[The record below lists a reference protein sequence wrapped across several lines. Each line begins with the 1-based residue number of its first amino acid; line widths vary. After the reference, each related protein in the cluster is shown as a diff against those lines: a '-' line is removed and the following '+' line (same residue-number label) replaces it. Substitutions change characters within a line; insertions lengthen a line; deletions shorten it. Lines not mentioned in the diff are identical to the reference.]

1 MNYPSRLPDGSAGD
15 ADYASIGAVYRDYRV
30 ADSRI
35 AAVVTAALGDAR
47 TVLHVGAGAGSYEP
61 VDRLVTTV
69 EPLLC

>member
-1 MNYPSRLPDGSAGD
+1 MSYPPRLPDGSAGD
-15 ADYASIGAVYRDYRV
+15 ADYASSGAVYRDHRV
-30 ADSRI
+30 AGSRI

-47 TVLHVGAGAGSYEP
+47 TVLHVGAGPYEP